1 MNTNTETAIAVIS
14 AIFVLFTAMI
24 DPQASFVVALV
35 AIVIFVVYKLL
46 PAKNPKKREIKKAAV
61 SKTKKKVAKKTKR

>member
-1 MNTNTETAIAVIS
+1 MNSNTETAIAVIS

-35 AIVIFVVYKLL
+35 AIVIFVGYKLL
-46 PAKNPKKREIKKAAV
+46 PAKNQTGRE
-61 SKTKKKVAKKTKR
+61 TKKIVVAKKNRKVAKKIKK